1 MEQEYAV
8 CCVLVQVL
16 RTVVRTWKLVQK
28 QSCHHD
34 LLIPVSFAVVIGLLE
49 IEEAGAAA
57 DEGWSVVQS

>member
-1 MEQEYAV
+1 M
-8 CCVLVQVL
+8 LVQVL

-57 DEGWSVVQS
+57 DEGWTVVQS